1 MKKILIF
8 GLLVM
13 SAISMKAGYC
23 YNGLCFSPDEDL
35 VNGVRYASVTD
46 FYGEGEFV
54 IPDRFIVDPNRD
66 AYWGGENWIVT
77 GINEGVFYSTGI
89 TSVVIPESVVSI
101 GNLAFTGCTGLKA
114 ISVSWAD
121 PSVVAMGENVFKN
134 VNTSA
139 VTLHVPVGKKAAY
152 QAAAQWSGFN
162 IVDDGQIATS
172 LLSSLSISSGLLT
185 PVFQPNVLN
194 TALLFL
200 LRQSRLRLRQRQQ
213 VTLPFRAPDRK
224 RL

>member
-23 YNGLCFSPDEDL
+23 YNGLCFRPDGDL
-35 VNGVRYASVTD
+35 VNGVRYASVVE

-54 IPDRFIVDPNRD
+54 IPDRFIVDPD
-66 AYWGGENWIVT
+66 AYWGGEDWIVT
-77 GINEGVFYSTGI
+77 SINYGVFSSSSSTGI

-101 GNLAFTGCTGLKA
+101 SDLAFIGCPGLKA

-121 PSVVAMGENVFKN
+121 PSVVAMGENVFKD

-139 VTLHVPVGKKAAY
+139 VTLHVPIGKKAAY

-185 PVFQPNVLN
+185 PVFQPNVLE
-194 TALLFL
+194 
-200 LRQSRLRLRQRQQ
+200 
-213 VTLPFRAPDRK
+213 
-224 RL
+224 